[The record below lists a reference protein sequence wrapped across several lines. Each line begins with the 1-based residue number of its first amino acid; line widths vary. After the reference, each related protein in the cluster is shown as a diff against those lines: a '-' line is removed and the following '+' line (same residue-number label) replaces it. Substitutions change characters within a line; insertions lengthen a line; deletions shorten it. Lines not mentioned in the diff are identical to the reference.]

1 MFSREGSARPFVLNQ
16 FEFFFETRF
25 GASAL
30 QLCNERLRIG
40 RSLVDLEWYALCSHR
55 RGCSAPLQELFS
67 KILQRIAER
76 TGHKISV

>member
-1 MFSREGSARPFVLNQ
+1 MSVR
-16 FEFFFETRF
+16 FEPVRVFFETKF

-55 RGCSAPLQELFS
+55 RGCSAPLQQLFS
-67 KILQRIAER
+67 KLLQPITKQIENK
-76 TGHKISV
+76 TSV